1 MVLDLTAELAPVF
14 WGLVALLLVTA
25 AAILAG
31 IDPELAEVYVGHPRW
46 WLASAAVVIVAMVT
60 IATTRPEL
68 THGLRALLAN

>member
-1 MVLDLTAELAPVF
+1 MVIELTAELAPIF
-14 WGLVALLLVTA
+14 WGLVALLLVAA

-31 IDPELAEVYVGHPRW
+31 IDPELAEVYLGHSRW
-46 WLASAAVVIVAMVT
+46 WLASVALAIVALVT